1 MPNLVGIGLSQV
13 PTNSMLGGLA
23 YQDPEHASIKDL
35 DLKNLSQINS
45 EIDDTAVDVFVYDT
59 RKDSDGGAWRKRTQH
74 TSWYNETLG
83 TATRGTRREFPAVA
97 VIVSTTT
104 KVTIY
109 DGDDPN
115 LPMWMVFNVSNT
127 TWFKLY
133 SSGSQCSCVTA
144 LNATLCAGGN
154 GAGIRLAVVDFIKD
168 NQYLTEAGYT
178 YYQTNGIVT
187 RNNTTTHSNDGGSKS
202 IVNNVVNDVAMT
214 VLPNA
219 PIDDTTGLPVPTIA
233 VATDGGVSVIKD
245 DGTVIDLTYQEN
257 VNNQVPFLDID
268 SDGRIYWSG
277 RKSGNVGI
285 YFHEADLP
293 SSDSSSEPPVNLS
306 VHQAGTVNAKRN
318 LTAGTI
324 TDVVR
329 TKDKTVL
336 GIDGSDSKAH
346 LNLYNT
352 TGNVNS
358 GGSLDNFQI
367 VDISK
372 DYNTGYMHGDIKGAF
387 LSDTDATNVSVSDN
401 LVSNGTFDSNVDG
414 WSLRGSGTEP
424 THSNGKLQLT
434 GNSSWHVVKFTRNY
448 NFIAGEEY
456 FVIFTMG
463 GTSSRG
469 VVDYSGGV
477 FHPTTGS
484 NYYYPSVAGTYTVR
498 YTPNTATPDFAFVFN
513 NTSGDTGT
521 LDNVSIIPAV
531 QDRSVN
537 AKGLQVFGTVTK
549 SAVATGADLVAYT
562 GWNSTNYLFQP
573 YNSDLNFTDTMMI
586 MLWVKDWQSTRS
598 LLHRGPSTTRNS
610 KTSFYLYCD
619 AGYDYRFTLTTN
631 GSTENNFEIPLDANQ
646 TGWQHLCFTLS
657 GGIVK
662 GFLNGEEK
670 TLTANSFAGNIF
682 SQATDQNGLWIGM
695 GPVGGTRPENADI
708 ALLRLS
714 ASAPSAEQVKKIYED
729 EKHLFQENAK
739 ATLYGSSDAV
749 TALAFDDTTNL
760 LHVGTSAGRSEFQ
773 GLCRINNTTTAV
785 DTAISASN
793 GLVAEQ

>member
-1 MPNLVGIGLSQV
+1 
-13 PTNSMLGGLA
+13 
-23 YQDPEHASIKDL
+23 
-35 DLKNLSQINS
+35 
-45 EIDDTAVDVFVYDT
+45 
-59 RKDSDGGAWRKRTQH
+59 
-74 TSWYNETLG
+74 
-83 TATRGTRREFPAVA
+83 
-97 VIVSTTT
+97 
-104 KVTIY
+104 
-109 DGDDPN
+109 
-115 LPMWMVFNVSNT
+115 
-127 TWFKLY
+127 
-133 SSGSQCSCVTA
+133 
-144 LNATLCAGGN
+144 
-154 GAGIRLAVVDFIKD
+154 
-168 NQYLTEAGYT
+168 
-178 YYQTNGIVT
+178 
-187 RNNTTTHSNDGGSKS
+187 
-202 IVNNVVNDVAMT
+202 
-214 VLPNA
+214 
-219 PIDDTTGLPVPTIA
+219 
-233 VATDGGVSVIKD
+233 
-245 DGTVIDLTYQEN
+245 
-257 VNNQVPFLDID
+257 
-268 SDGRIYWSG
+268 
-277 RKSGNVGI
+277 
-285 YFHEADLP
+285 
-293 SSDSSSEPPVNLS
+293 
-306 VHQAGTVNAKRN
+306 
-318 LTAGTI
+318 
-324 TDVVR
+324 
-329 TKDKTVL
+329 
-336 GIDGSDSKAH
+336 
-346 LNLYNT
+346 
-352 TGNVNS
+352 
-358 GGSLDNFQI
+358 
-367 VDISK
+367 
-372 DYNTGYMHGDIKGAF
+372 
-387 LSDTDATNVSVSDN
+387 
-401 LVSNGTFDSNVDG
+401 
-414 WSLRGSGTEP
+414 
-424 THSNGKLQLT
+424 
-434 GNSSWHVVKFTRNY
+434 
-448 NFIAGEEY
+448 
-456 FVIFTMG
+456 MG

-498 YTPNTATPDFAFVFN
+498 YTPNTATPDFAFVF

-773 GLCRINNTTTAV
+773 GLRRINNTTTAV
-785 DTAISASN
+785 TTAISASN